1 VDFTVTGR
9 MPAHARVHA
18 TPVEREDEEGNPMLA
33 AYDITLTDEHNQE
46 WQPAYGQPAQVTIT
60 DPGFGNGRKLD
71 IFHETE
77 EGREYVTTVVS
88 VNNTVTFPA
97 KHFSVYVIGTPNG
110 KNRMAVAFVK
120 TRHNDA
126 YPSPDS
132 LLYDTLY
139 MLVKRADTIYN
150 GKFMTRLVYPPNPG
164 YIPKGANFFGWSQSR
179 NYTAAPESR
188 MTIDVVRELV
198 YDRLKNGE
206 EITKDLGDT
215 MMFYSVLLKS
225 HTINYRSLRNPNV
238 VIGVD
243 QVLYLLNDNPVQ
255 DYIVNESYIPTEAN
269 ANFQGW
275 LLMDGDT
282 NIVEGTLP
290 DDIYPNGTPI
300 KIKGPVIFMEELAY
314 GYWLVFN
321 ENGKGASYTAPK
333 FLKSNDAGIAG
344 DTLSEA
350 QPDPPTRYGYNF
362 GGWYADPTFDTPF
375 VFKGYLNQDTI
386 IHAKWVTKEQAY
398 YTIIVWRQ
406 NVARN
411 GYDFAESFSLE
422 GDVGYSIASQAI
434 VTGKEGDLDYVTVNG
449 KKLGGIKWVLNGQ
462 ESDPY
467 TGFTIS
473 SVNPIVD
480 QAVTTDGKAVVNIYF
495 DRMKYKLK
503 LYVVR
508 TNANGNGNYT
518 GTSIGKS
525 LNPEA
530 PYFLGD
536 WGSGKIVTLS
546 AIPKLFDHIPP
557 FYDVSG
563 SYRYYYDT
571 ITAYYGENIKDRWPT
586 HNNITVS
593 GSNYFISWF
602 LMSTAKAF
610 VPGANGTGNGTG
622 GNTLKGEV
630 HILDEQILGRL
641 DDSTSNLL
649 LARYAPTY
657 CDATFYYYFANADGS
672 YPDTPSDTVFT
683 RAGQNNYEF
692 LLDKAPS
699 FEGYTYDADS
709 TTGTNGSSYVL
720 RYHYRRKAYS
730 ITFRDGA
737 YLDGN
742 GDELQN
748 NSSNTPLRIMTGVK
762 HGANIDTLNS
772 YVPTLPLTEGG
783 FVFDGWYMDE
793 ACSRRYEF
801 DKMPMGNLVVYA
813 RWRQI
818 QYRVFL
824 HPQAGTDPSLNWG
837 NDSQAMNFRVSY
849 GGKVSAP
856 TGQRDLYEFGGWYL
870 DSTYQNRFFAEVSTL
885 TEQNVTTPY
894 VKNVDMTDNMDKWG
908 VIHNPDIF
916 PYVAYNSDT
925 IVYNSN
931 GDIIS
936 NKDTV
941 DRFWITKKLDLYAR
955 WRHKLDGAEG
965 VKVEY
970 VCDECEPS
978 TMPQA
983 DEHLYLDK
991 SKMVARPAATS
1002 AVNNKIFAYW
1012 VLQNWNPASASFV
1025 DSLDANGKPVFVYP
1039 GGPYT
1044 LHLPYTRR
1052 KQIPPDSVVYLYQL
1066 RAELESFEDDHTFIV
1081 WYRNWGKLDGD
1092 TVRYDAPD
1100 TLHINM
1106 MVPIPSAEEVG
1117 TREGYIYK
1125 GWHKKGYG
1133 PEGSGQENT
1142 FEDRLLGDTAT
1153 VNSIWYNPEDGHYYS
1168 KDYSTL
1174 DPDSLEF
1181 YRAYGV
1187 GADEVTPYDYF
1198 YAVWEPIKYTI
1209 RFDKNTTDP
1218 SVTGDMPDQVFK
1230 YGEEQDLSKIGYLY
1244 QCHKFLGWATSADG
1258 EVVYSDQQALLNLTA
1273 VNGAEIDLYAK
1284 WEGENPTLVVSP
1296 DSATCLNPGSIKIRL
1311 EGITMPNYTYRVIGL
1326 NASNE
1331 YKDTVWQ
1338 VVSSGTQITAS
1349 NLHHRAYRVEVV
1361 TGSQC
1366 VVQKDTAVFLNPV
1379 EVPWDNPI
1387 ATVCK
1392 GSPFVIKPSS
1402 NDDVRYL
1409 WDKPTKREGAVVF
1422 PDTANNNDPQEY
1434 ILCTIENSADS
1445 SVSYKIH
1452 AILGNCE
1459 LGDVP
1464 TTIDVSTANYPPFEI
1479 TISAATD
1486 TLCGGTPLEVTARVN
1501 DGIYHDNYTLKW
1513 VFKGDTVLR
1522 NQSANVDTVIR
1533 VLQMPDTCRGDFSVE
1548 VYYADVTECHV
1559 NAVKNFKVRIAD
1571 WNIPA
1576 NQASTIDCVKDT
1588 VRPHT
1593 IEPSIMPVVQDGCGN
1608 TLIPTLYNT
1617 VVEPA
1622 DLTCDG
1628 TVTYTYEYED
1638 CEGKEKYWDYVYH
1651 VDKQAP
1657 EITITEVPAPTPI
1670 DFCRYQ
1676 IPEIGYTL
1684 SDCDPTLVTVTQTPS
1699 ATDHIRQIDK
1709 DSVVTITLTATDK
1722 CGLTATKNTTVT
1734 IPARPTVTPTAKK
1747 PEFCLG
1753 DTTRVTAAT
1762 TGTSSG
1768 STITWTVEP
1777 ATGLF
1782 TYADDTTF
1790 SATAHG
1796 TYTLTATVVEN
1807 GCLAT
1812 GETSVTVKPS
1822 AELTVTN
1829 QNQTICFGASI
1840 SNVYITLLY
1849 TDNLETSGNL
1859 PAGVTRH
1866 DENNGSVISGT
1877 PTQAG
1882 VFKYYLTASSQ
1893 DHSCGV
1899 TKDSVSIE
1907 ILPFTE
1913 GTVSISGDTVFCE
1926 GKSTRL
1932 SVDPDAKSYKWA
1944 NSDGILPYTKSYLTV
1959 IEPGTYSVTVTSLDG
1974 CISTGSQ
1981 IVTRNPRPSV
1991 ELVLPSPICPE
2002 DNVQQLQA
2010 NITDEIKKPE
2020 YTYYWITGKD
2030 AAFNGTEHSA
2040 MPTLTM
2046 LVPEN
2051 CATIYYP
2058 VTLILEDSSGCQK
2071 TVSDSILMINVPPT
2085 ISRKK
2090 ESITLSPNAY
2100 CQYFIPNQQALDTLV
2115 NISGNCTPTEDLS
2128 TSIFYP
2134 SATDGNIITSTDSI
2148 TITVTDACNH
2158 SARTKIEVKIPEG
2171 MPVQERDSLV
2181 LNSFEWE
2188 GITYNESTTVESE
2201 DNNIG
2206 HSCSIDRANITVL
2219 HTNRTDTAICEGG
2232 TANLIV
2238 NVDRPVLP
2246 AVGDVL
2252 CLKGT
2257 AAPYDT
2263 LVLRPDTFVARATA
2277 DALTP
2282 IGVVFYVDP
2291 ADNWLVKAL
2300 ALVDA
2305 CSAPCK
2311 WSENDNKDVN
2321 DGNND
2326 NNNSHLKAAYDING
2340 YSNTASMIATATTKP
2355 TTAPAAQYCY
2365 YYNPLTKSGTGNE
2378 QYGWYLPAAG
2388 ELSIYFAQRV
2398 QVNQTLQKL
2407 SSYSATI
2414 PLVENGDF
2422 NLGYWSSTDYNNYQA
2437 EFLNQKG
2444 QYSNVNKTTTKNVRA
2459 VYSCH
2464 LTVSQPELVCN
2475 VGDLIGFKDGS
2486 KGVVCY
2492 VSPDNPYKGW
2502 AVALQDINNPDNDK
2516 DLGLIKILAPTNCG
2530 ISPIYP
2536 SIAAPSN
2543 NWNNENPYARYNLN
2557 DWQFFGKE
2565 NTAKLFNNNS
2575 AATNAMESS
2584 SYKVSDG
2591 WYIPDMMQLRQW
2603 YSLFPVI
2610 KDIIEANG
2618 GKLPNW
2624 SGENFYWSSTGTKTT
2639 DFGCMYFPN
2648 GDIQTRSVEKNGEK
2662 RAYHIRPVRD
2672 FDLSISWDNNNAVAS
2687 SNPLADT
2694 MQVSP
2699 SATQKYYATV
2709 KFCGWTLRDSATVT
2723 VVTKPVIKA
2732 KNGTEVRNLGCN
2744 PATIPTMTVD
2754 SFTVEDNSKPDAKVT
2769 LTHRDT
2775 SGIECSL
2782 TWMATYQNQCGQK
2795 ADTVRVTYRWTQLS
2809 VKADTLSKT
2818 YDGESLDA
2826 TYSYTPIDIEANPTF
2841 QYKVKTGDEW
2851 GVSSTPSIT
2860 DAGTLNYLV
2869 EATYGNCTV
2878 SDTAT
2883 LTITPKPVTV
2893 TANSEAF
2900 TYDGNAHSNSGYV
2913 VNGLLGDDA
2922 ITAVVTGSI
2931 TFPSESPVT
2940 NELTSYQFTAGN
2952 SGNYS
2957 VTTEDGQL
2965 TMTTAAVA
2973 ITITAASDEWTYDGD
2988 AHQNTTVAVT
2998 EGTLFDG
3005 DVLVAEATGSV
3016 TNVSDTQE
3024 GNNPIAAGYKVMH
3037 GEEDVTANYA
3047 ITAVDGTLTINPKT
3061 VTVTAQDKE
3070 FVYTG
3075 EAQSWPEYDVDGLI
3089 GNDDITA
3096 VVTGSITFPS
3106 EGTVTNELTGYEF
3119 TSGTAGNYSVETA
3132 NGELTMTKASVAI
3145 TITAASQ
3152 AWTYDGD
3159 EHSNNTVTVTS
3170 GELLFG
3176 DILVATATGSV
3187 TNVADNATGNNPIA
3201 AGYKIK
3207 HGTEDVTENY
3217 AITTVDGTLTINKKI
3232 VTVSVEDKSVEYNG
3246 DEQNGNTQCT
3256 FSNLLTGHTATITY
3270 TPSHGTLVGEHT
3282 NGAFTSESFSVVDA
3296 NNNDVTGNYTL
3307 ETMTSGK
3314 LTITNRTEKYAITV
3328 VAKSSSGHVYDGTE
3342 KSVAGFET
3350 TSFNVGGHT
3359 YTVSGLTTSDP
3370 HRTNA
3375 GSSTNAI
3382 SGTAVVKDA
3391 ANNDVTNQFNVTT
3404 QNGTLEIAARGVTVS
3419 VADRSVEYNGS
3430 EQYGNTAYNFNNL
3443 LTGHTATMGY
3453 TPASGTQVGE
3463 YTNGAFTP
3471 ENFSVVDANN
3481 TVVTNNYTLETKTSG
3496 KLTIT
3501 QNTTTLYV
3509 ESKSKSWDYTGNPH
3523 TNHEYVV
3530 HFGDAAINA
3539 MAGET
3544 TGTYTA
3550 TLGTGDVVTI
3560 TPTSSAKVTH
3570 VSEGEVSNT
3579 FTWTMTNESYYTK
3592 GTDVVGKLK
3601 VNPAA
3606 LTVTTNTAIRQ
3617 YNGQPLTADG
3627 SISGLVTPTGGVQ
3640 ETVTFTVTGT
3650 ITKVGGPIEN
3660 SYSLVWNGTAAESDY
3675 TVSEALGTLTISQ
3688 NSAEIKVTPGSGEKT
3703 YDGTPL
3709 TKTAHDDFTVT
3720 GLPEGFTWT
3729 ATADGTVTNVTPG
3742 EGEKAVNA
3750 VTDFHIFKGSA
3761 DVTDQF
3767 SSINTTATGTLEITP
3782 RAVTLTSGSKT
3793 RQYNG
3798 TALTNAEV
3806 EGKNLYGLIVET
3818 GWVGSE
3824 GATYSFTGSQLTEG
3838 HSANTFAYTL
3848 KSGTKASNYAISKT
3862 EGLLTITENTSALV
3876 ITSSSKSWTYDGNN
3890 HTDEIYMVSYGG
3902 ATVAPDDATGKVF
3915 TLPTGD
3921 KVTITSTASGVTQYS
3936 DNAAQN
3942 NTYTYVLDN
3951 ANQYQTVTANA
3962 GTLSIER
3969 KAITISALP
3978 ETYTYTG
3985 TAQGPAGTHTENL
3998 NTYVTCNTLALGDVL
4013 SGITLAGSELNVGTY
4028 NDDIEPSLAVIK
4040 RGDNIVTGNYDITYT
4055 KNNLTIDP
4063 AEITLTCPS
4072 GTAVTKVYD
4081 NNELHPSATATGVI
4095 SSDVITIEYSTDNG
4109 TTWNTEEPG
4118 ITDVGTQPVLVQAT
4132 HSNYIT
4138 ANCDYMLVVSENTS
4152 SVVISSSTK
4161 SWTYDGTTHQDEV
4174 YTVIYDGATVNPDD
4188 ATGKVFTLPTH
4199 DKLTITP
4206 TAAGVTYYNNNAANN
4221 NNNTYTYVLENA
4233 GNYSSV
4239 IAYYGTLSIKRKDL
4253 TIAPIPKVYTYN
4265 GTDQGPANT
4274 YTNGFGTYVTWSE
4287 LATGDELSS
4296 ITLAGSR
4303 RNAGTYAND
4312 IASSNAEIK
4321 RGNVDVTGNYN
4332 ITYAY
4337 ANLTIHP
4344 ATITLICPNGT
4355 DITKPFDGSELHPS
4369 ATATGVLSSDVMN
4382 IEYSTDNGTTWST
4395 SVPGITY
4402 FGTKPVLVRATN
4414 SNYHIAECGYT
4425 LSITRNTSTIN
4436 VTPGSGEKTYDG
4448 TPLTKKE
4455 HDDFTVT
4462 GVPVGFTW
4470 TATAD
4475 GTVTNVTPGAN
4486 EKAENAVTDFHIF
4499 NTDNED
4505 VTNQFSNINTTAK
4518 GTLTITARPITLKA
4532 NNASNEYIGSIITY
4546 ATAGDAVSPYY
4557 TLSSGSLVVGHNI
4570 TAVTLTGS
4578 GTTAGSYDITI
4589 TEGGV
4594 TVKDGSGNNVTAN
4607 YTIARQPG
4615 TLTISQNSAAIVV
4628 VPGSGSKTYDGTP
4641 LTKMAHDDFTV
4652 TGLPDGFTWTATAD
4666 GTVTNVTPGAGEK
4679 AVNAVTSFKIFKGSA
4694 DVTDQFSSIDTS
4706 TTGTLTITARP
4717 ITLKANNASNEYT
4730 GSAITYATAGN
4741 AVSPYYTIMNTTT
4754 DGEGLASGHSI
4765 TDIALTGSGTTT
4777 GSYDITITEGSVAIG
4792 GNTANYDITLQKGTL
4807 TIGQNS
4813 ATITVVPGSGSKTY
4827 DGSPLTK
4834 TEHEDFTVTGV
4845 PEGFTWTATADG
4857 TVTNVTPGADEK
4869 AVNAV
4874 TSFHIF
4880 KGGTD
4885 VTNQFSHIT
4894 KSATGTLTINRRPVT
4909 VTAKSEEFIYDGTAH
4924 NNPGYDVDGLV
4935 GSDAINAVVSGSIT
4949 FPNQSPVTNAL
4960 ANYQFTSGTPG
4971 NYNVTTANGQ
4981 LTMTNDSVEITITA
4995 ASGEWIYDGNAH
5007 SNSAVSVTSGAL
5019 LSGDQ
5024 LVATATGSAKNVE
5037 DTEAGNNQIAAGYK
5051 IMHGT
5056 QDVTEN
5062 YVITPVNGKL
5072 TIKPKGVTVT
5082 AENKSFVYTGAA
5094 QSWPQYVVSGLVGSD
5109 AITATITSNITFPSQ
5124 SPVPNVVDSYS
5135 FTTGAASNY
5144 TVSLESGQLTMVNAA
5159 VPITIT
5165 AASQEWTYDGD
5176 AHTNDTVKVTSGTLL
5191 TGDSL
5196 VATATGSVT
5205 SVADNATSNNPIAPG
5220 YKVMHGTEDVTA
5232 NYVFTTQFGK
5242 LTIKPKAV
5250 TVTANS
5256 DAFTYDGTAHSNN
5269 GYVVNGLEGSDAI
5282 SAVVTGSI
5290 TFPSQSPATNT
5301 LTSYQFT
5308 AGTPGNYSVTKVN
5321 GQLTMTPANIPI
5333 TITAASDSKTYDG
5346 TALTNA
5352 TVTVTSGSLLTGDTL
5367 VATATGSV
5375 TNVWETAENN
5385 NSVAEGYQIMHGTQ
5399 DVTAN
5404 YTITPMAGTLVI
5416 TPRTVTV
5423 SVADKTVEYNGAVQN
5438 GNTACTFNN
5447 VVAGQTATIGYTAAN
5462 GLLPSETPYDNSSYD
5477 DNFTV
5482 MAGTTDVTSNYTLT
5496 EQTTGKLTIKNRTN
5510 KYSITVVAKSNTG
5523 NVYDGTVKSASGFQT
5538 LVFSFNSNPFTVSG
5552 LTTSNPSSANVC
5564 ELANTISGTAVVN
5577 DAQGNDVTSQFN
5589 VTTLNGVLEI
5599 LKRPVTVSVAD
5610 KTVDYNG
5617 SVQYGSTDYTFS
5629 NVVSGQTA
5637 TIDYLAANGTT
5648 ESPTPYNN
5656 GSYGSN
5662 FKVTLGETNV
5672 TSNYTLTLKTKGK
5685 LKINPAPLIVTAKDS
5700 TKIYDGLA
5708 LLASYTYESNE
5719 SQPTIRYKVKS
5730 GDTWSDYLTDA
5741 PSITNAGSLIYLV
5754 EASIS
5759 SYTTSDT
5766 ATLTVTKRDVT
5777 VTVADTLNIEY
5788 TGSEHHSDK
5797 EPVFHNVVAGQTP
5810 HITYHPAHG
5819 IVVGEY
5825 VGNYV
5830 TESFKV
5836 TRGAT
5841 DVTANYNLTN
5851 MTPGRLTIVNRSEKY
5866 TLNVVAKSDT
5876 NNIYDGITHY
5886 AIGYDTVVHLNDH
5899 LFTVTGLT
5907 TSNPSSKNV
5916 CEMTNTLSGTP
5927 VVKDVHGNDVTNQF
5941 NVNLVNGLLR
5951 IKPRSILLRSIP
5963 GVKLYDSIALTR
5975 NAQSDVIVEGAG
5987 FVGNEGAIYHIT
5999 GSQRYV
6005 GMSYNTFT
6013 YTLKEGT
6020 LASNYLISTQFGTL
6034 TVNPDTFSLVIE
6046 SKPGEW
6052 VFDNQTHRRD
6062 EYRVVYKNVA
6072 RTAIPGTN
6080 GLKFALPT
6088 MDTLTITPTFNGITH
6103 ISENADSN
6111 NTFTYTLQHSDW
6123 FAGKRDTVFGTLKIL
6138 PRSVNVH
6145 IVGNAKIKSYTGY
6158 PQSVTG
6164 YTVYILDSLYKAS
6177 YFEYNGDSIA
6187 TRQDSGKTMM
6197 NLQASEFTNLNHDF
6211 APVNFEITDGEILI
6225 TPDTGAAVILAG
6237 RHSMV
6242 DYNGQ
6247 SHSVYGYEIISITDN
6262 YSASDFEFIGTWED
6276 STATRTNAGIT
6287 WMGLSDTMFRNVNPN
6302 FHDVTF
6308 VLQSDGYQQINSIEA
6323 TVKVTGRADT
6333 REYDGTEH
6341 SITGYDLEISP
6352 SLYTANDFTFN
6363 GHDTAKRIIEG
6374 TTWMGLD
6381 ESQFVNTNPNFH
6393 QVIFTITDGKQT
6405 ITPNASALTLHCPS
6419 GDTISKMYDGTPLSV
6434 AATASSTIP
6443 NDVFDIKY
6451 KTKLEGQ
6458 STWSD
6463 WSSTPPSIT
6472 DFGILFVEVSCSN
6485 PNYMPQ
6491 SCTYALS
6498 IHKRNVHLKSMDSTR
6513 IYNGDIL
6520 RYDSVKVTGDGFVNG
6535 EGATYLVTGGQ
6546 LLPGSAP
6553 NLFDYTLNPGTLAEN
6568 YEITKSYGTLHVD
6581 KRPDSLLYQITVVSK
6596 SNPEANGSPII
6607 YDGLKHTA
6615 SNFVSLTFTTADGH
6629 PYTVTWLSANVS
6641 AFDAGSYPNTI
6652 HGEPTVLDEY
6662 GNDVTDQFLTEL
6674 VEGELVIR
6682 KRQVTITVPSDHATM
6697 MYNGDSLK
6705 VDFENID
6712 ITTLADRDTLKSG
6725 YVISEGYT
6733 AGAYHCNDGF
6743 FMATDMTGVASQHNF
6758 SIIHG
6763 ASDEYSAG
6771 NSMTNYR
6778 PQFQVTLTITKRPLE
6793 ITASSAEKDYDGEP
6807 LTLTE
6812 SDYTLTNGTTL
6823 APTDTLII
6831 TRTGSQSCV
6840 GESANHITS
6849 VKVLHKSDGVDVT
6862 SSYNITTVDG
6872 LLKVTRETDGLTS
6885 PNALHI
6891 TLTEDT
6897 YDTLISQSLLGTPN
6911 CSLLEAGVGVV
6922 SNDLDEHNPLTA
6934 GTHTITWILF
6944 DTCQTA
6950 MDTCYQTVEVVYTPC
6965 VGVEYYDHLYTA
6977 ERIGFQCWMTE
6988 NLRNTLNSQEETI
7001 ANYHAYKENS
7011 DNIAKFGY
7019 LYSWYSAM
7027 NVTENDNS
7035 AALTYSIGD
7044 NGQPYVQG
7052 ICPNGWAVGSLQD
7065 YTALL
7070 ATVGDSE
7077 PLKDAGD
7084 GYWLPSFGGT
7094 LPNSGFNAR
7103 GNGFYNSVS
7112 QRYEDLLTG
7121 AHFWMPESA
7130 TADGVTVN
7138 NFVLQ
7143 YYCPDAKFQHN
7154 PKGDRKGVRCIRKVA
7169 P

>member
-1 VDFTVTGR
+1 MDVNGFLVRQKTMHPLQRLKAPTKRIIITLGAILLLVAGGNYRVMAQDGVTPPLHQQKSCSITKDGAAVDFTVTGR
-9 MPAHARVHA
+9 MPSHARVRVI
-18 TPVEREDEEGNPMLA
+18 PVERDDEEGNPMLA

-110 KNRMAVAFVK
+110 KNRMVVALVR
-120 TRHNDA
+120 TLHNDH
-126 YPSPDS
+126 YESPDS
-132 LLYDTLY
+132 LCYDTLY

-150 GKFMTRLVYPPNPG
+150 GKFLTRLIYSPG
-164 YIPKGANFFGWSQSR
+164 GKDVPKGTHFFGWSRKR
-179 NYTAAPESR
+179 NYTAAASDR
-188 MTIDVVRELV
+188 MTIDVVRAIV
-198 YDRLKNGE
+198 YDSLKNGH
-206 EITKDLGDT
+206 EIERDLGDT
-215 MMFYSVLLKS
+215 MMFYAVLLKA
-225 HTINYRSLRNPNV
+225 HNIYYRSQRNASV
-238 VIGVD
+238 IIGVEE
-243 QVLYLLNDNPVQ
+243 VLYLPNDSPTQ
-255 DYIVNESYIPTEAN
+255 DYVVNESYIPTDVN

-275 LLMDGDT
+275 LLWKGDT
-282 NIVEGTLP
+282 NIVEGAQP
-290 DDIYPNGTPI
+290 NDVYPNGTPI
-300 KIKGPVIFMEELAY
+300 KIKGDVTFVEDLAY
-314 GYWLVFN
+314 GYWLVFD
-321 ENGKGASYTAPK
+321 ENGKGATYTAPK
-333 FLKSNDAGIAG
+333 FLKSNEIEGITG

-350 QPDPPTRYGYNF
+350 QPAPPTRFGYTF
-362 GGWYADPTFDTPF
+362 DGWYTDPDFNIPF

-386 IHAKWVTKEQAY
+386 IHAKWAAKENAY

-467 TGFTIS
+467 TGFTLS
-473 SVNPIVD
+473 TVNPIVD

-495 DRMKYKLK
+495 DRMKYKVK

-508 TNANGNGNYT
+508 TNANGTEAYT
-518 GTSIGKS
+518 GTSIGS
-525 LNPEA
+525 STHPEA
-530 PYFLGD
+530 PGLGNVQNEYLLGN
-536 WGSGKIVTLS
+536 WNSGNIVTLN
-546 AIPKLFDHIPP
+546 AIPQVFGSTPLN
-557 FYDVSG
+557 YDSWG
-563 SYRYYYDT
+563 SYRFYYYPL
-571 ITAYYGENIKDRWPT
+571 TAYYGEDIRDRWPT

-593 GSNYFISWF
+593 GSKYVSWF

-610 VPGANGTGNGTG
+610 VPGENGTGNGTG

-630 HILDEQILGRL
+630 RILDEQVLGRL
-641 DDSTSNLL
+641 DDSTANLL

-657 CDATFYYYFANADGS
+657 CNTTFYIYFADSDGT
-672 YPDTPSDTVFT
+672 YPDEPSDSIHT
-683 RAGQNNYEF
+683 RAGQNNYN
-692 LLDKAPS
+692 LLQEKAPS
-699 FEGYTYDADS
+699 FDGYTYDAS
-709 TTGTNGSSYVL
+709 TFTGHNGTSYYIL
-720 RYHYRRKAYS
+720 NYHYLRKSYS
-730 ITFRDGA
+730 ITFRDGV

-748 NSSNTPLRIMTGVK
+748 NSSNTPLRLLTGVT
-762 HGANIDTLNS
+762 HGANIDSLNS
-772 YVPTLPLTEGG
+772 YVPKLPQNEVG

-793 ACSRRYEF
+793 ACTREYTF
-801 DKMPMGNLVVYA
+801 GTMPMGNLVVYA

-837 NDSQAMNFRVSY
+837 NAAQTMNFRISY

-856 TGQRDLYEFGGWYL
+856 TGQRDLYEFSGWYL
-870 DSTYQNRFFAEVSTL
+870 DPEYQNRFFSEVTAL
-885 TEQNVTTPY
+885 TEQSVSTPY
-894 VKNVDMTDNMDKWG
+894 IKNADMTDSMDRWG
-908 VIHNPDIF
+908 IIHDPVNGTAF
-916 PYVAYNSDT
+916 NSDT
-925 IVYNSN
+925 IGNN
-931 GDIIS
+931 GG
-936 NKDTV
+936 

-965 VKVEY
+965 VKVQY
-970 VCDECEPS
+970 VCDECIPS
-978 TMPQA
+978 SMPKQ
-983 DEHLYLDK
+983 DTNLYLDK
-991 SKMVARPAATS
+991 SKMVAAPAATS
-1002 AVNNKIFAYW
+1002 AAHNKIFAYW
-1012 VLQNWNPASASFV
+1012 VLQNWNSLEGAFV
-1025 DSLDANGKPVFVYP
+1025 DSLDASGNLVLVYP
-1039 GGPYT
+1039 GGSYT
-1044 LHLPYTRR
+1044 LHLPYAQRNP
-1052 KQIPPDSVVYLYQL
+1052 IGSDSAVYIYRL
-1066 RAELESFEDDHTFIV
+1066 RAELESFEDNHTFIV
-1081 WYRNWGKLDGD
+1081 WYRNWGKPDGD
-1092 TVRYDAPD
+1092 TVRYDLPD
-1100 TLHINM
+1100 TLTINK
-1106 MVPIPSAEEVG
+1106 MVPIPSAESVG

-1133 PEGSGQENT
+1133 PEGSGQEST
-1142 FEDRLLGDTAT
+1142 FEDRLLGDTTT
-1153 VNSIWYNPEDGHYYS
+1153 VNSLWYNPEDGQYYS
-1168 KDYSTL
+1168 KDYTTL
-1174 DPDSLEF
+1174 APDSLEF

-1198 YAVWEPIKYTI
+1198 YAVWEPIKYTVQ
-1209 RFDKNTTDP
+1209 FDKNTTDP

-1230 YGEEQDLSKIGYLY
+1230 YGEEQELSKIGYVY
-1244 QCHKFLGWATSADG
+1244 QCHKFLGWSLTPNG
-1258 EVVYSDQQALLNLTA
+1258 EVVFENQQALSNLTSK
-1273 VNGAEIDLYAK
+1273 NDSLIHLYAQ
-1284 WEGENPTLVVSP
+1284 WVEESHNLVVSP
-1296 DSATCLNPGSIKIRL
+1296 DSASCLTPGSIDIRL
-1311 EGITMPNYTYRVIGL
+1311 DGVSMPNYTYRVIGL
-1326 NASNE
+1326 DTTVTPAD

-1338 VVSSGTQITAS
+1338 VTSSLTNITARHLS
-1349 NLHHRAYRVEVV
+1349 HRAYRVEVV
-1361 TGSQC
+1361 TGSEC
-1366 VVQKDTAVFLNPV
+1366 VVSKDTAVFLNPV
-1379 EVPWDNPI
+1379 EITFDNPI
-1387 ATVCK
+1387 ETVCS

-1409 WDKPTKREGAVVF
+1409 WDAPTMKSGAQVV
-1422 PDTANNNDPQEY
+1422 PDTANENNPQEY
-1434 ILCTIENSADS
+1434 LLCTITNSADS
-1445 SVSYKIH
+1445 SVSYNIH
-1452 AILGNCE
+1452 AILGNCQ

-1464 TTIDVSTANYPPFEI
+1464 TQIDVSTANYPPFEI

-1486 TLCGGTPLEVTARVN
+1486 TLCGGTPLEVTATVN
-1501 DGIYHDNYTLKW
+1501 NNISNNNSYTLNW
-1513 VFKGDTVLR
+1513 VFNGETVSSTVTDH
-1522 NQSANVDTVIR
+1522 SATVTHQ
-1533 VLQMPDTCRGDFSVE
+1533 LTMPDTCRGDFSVE

-1559 NAVKNFKVRIAD
+1559 NAVKKFKVRIAD
-1571 WNIPA
+1571 WDIPA
-1576 NQASTIDCVKDT
+1576 NQASTIHCVKDT

-1593 IEPSIMPVVQDGCGN
+1593 IKPSIMPVVQDGCGN

-1638 CEGKEKYWDYVYH
+1638 CEGKEKYWSYVYH
-1651 VDKQAP
+1651 VVKQAP
-1657 EITITEVPAPTPI
+1657 EITISNPVPNPI
-1670 DFCRYQ
+1670 PIGTCRYH

-1699 ATDHIRQIDK
+1699 SRDHIQQIDH

-1722 CGLTATKNTTVT
+1722 CGLTATESVDVT
-1734 IPARPTVTPTAKK
+1734 IPARPTVTPTATW
-1747 PEFCLG
+1747 PDFCLG
-1753 DTTRVTAAT
+1753 GSTPVTTTA

-1822 AELTVTN
+1822 AELTITN
-1829 QNQTICFGASI
+1829 QNQTVCFGASI

-1849 TDNLETSGNL
+1849 TNNLETSGNL
-1859 PAGVTRH
+1859 PAGVTLH
-1866 DENNGSVISGT
+1866 SENNGSVISGT

-1882 VFKYYLTASSQ
+1882 VFKYYLTASSL
-1893 DHSCGV
+1893 DPSCGV
-1899 TKDSVSIE
+1899 TKDSISIE

-1913 GTVSISGDTVFCE
+1913 GTVSISGDTMFCE
-1926 GKSTRL
+1926 GKNTTL
-1932 SVDPDAKSYKWA
+1932 HVEPNAKSYTWA
-1944 NSDGILPYTKSYLTV
+1944 NSNGILPNTKSYLTV
-1959 IEPGTYSVTVTSLDG
+1959 IEPGTYSVTVTALDG
-1974 CISTGSQ
+1974 CISTGTQ
-1981 IVTRNPRPSV
+1981 IVTRNPRPAV
-1991 ELVLPSPICPE
+1991 TLELPSPICP
-2002 DNVQQLQA
+2002 DANVQHLHA
-2010 NITDEIKKPE
+2010 NITSIDKAPYK
-2020 YTYYWITGKD
+2020 YYWDINQG
-2030 AAFNGTEHSA
+2030 ASFNETEYQA
-2040 MPTLTM
+2040 EPTVTMPIRCET
-2046 LVPEN
+2046 
-2051 CATIYYP
+2051 TIYT

-2071 TVSDSILMINVPPT
+2071 TVSDTILMKNDPPT
-2085 ISRKK
+2085 INKLVEYVDVSSDGDCK
-2090 ESITLSPNAY
+2090 Y
-2100 CQYFIPNQQALDTLV
+2100 YIPNRQALGSLV
-2115 NISGNCTPTEDLS
+2115 DISGNCTPEGNLNP
-2128 TSIFYP
+2128 SIYCP
-2134 SATDGNIITSTDSI
+2134 SAHENGSITSTDSV
-2148 TITVTDACNH
+2148 TITVTDACNQ
-2158 SARTKIEVKIPEG
+2158 SASTKIEVRVPEG
-2171 MPVQERDSLV
+2171 MTTVDRDSLV

-2188 GITYNESTTVESE
+2188 GATYTESTTVESTSSHV
-2201 DNNIG
+2201 NNTCRVERV
-2206 HSCSIDRANITVL
+2206 HVTVL
-2219 HTNRTDTAICEGG
+2219 HTNNPDTAICESG
-2232 TANLIV
+2232 TANLV
-2238 NVDRPVLP
+2238 VKMEQPVRP

-2263 LVLRPDTFVARATA
+2263 LVLRPDTFLARATA

-2291 ADNWLVKAL
+2291 NDDRNGKAL

-2305 CSAPCK
+2305 YSDYCK
-2311 WSENDNKDVN
+2311 WSDKTDGTVN
-2321 DGNND
+2321 DGRTNNG
-2326 NNNSHLKAAYDING
+2326 NNNFIAAIYDTSG
-2340 YSNTASMIATATTKP
+2340 LTNTRNIITSPNKNSTS
-2355 TTAPAAQYCY
+2355 APAAYYCY
-2365 YYNPLTKSGTGNE
+2365 HYNPLTQATDNDNHW
-2378 QYGWYLPAAG
+2378 GWYLPALG
-2388 ELSIYFAQRV
+2388 EQSMCYAQRI
-2398 QVNQTLQKL
+2398 TLNNTLRKL
-2407 SSYSATI
+2407 STFLTNTNNTTIHATV
-2414 PLVENGDF
+2414 PFDDNSNDR
-2422 NLGYWSSTDYNNYQA
+2422 GYWSSTDFSNDKAWNW
-2437 EFLNQKG
+2437 NQKG
-2444 QYSNVNKTTTKNVRA
+2444 EARNHPKNRDESAGSGSALNYARA
-2459 VYSCH
+2459 VISYSLQQNQFENQLDAVVH
-2464 LTVSQPELVCN
+2464 I
-2475 VGDLIGFKDGS
+2475 GDMISFKDGS

-2492 VSPDNPYKGW
+2492 VNPENPYSGW
-2502 AVALQDINNPDNDK
+2502 VVALQDLNNDTYTILKSTNNQDLPAITSFLEWGGDNQNEYTRY
-2516 DLGLIKILAPTNCG
+2516 DLSTWNAVGL
-2530 ISPIYP
+2530 
-2536 SIAAPSN
+2536 
-2543 NWNNENPYARYNLN
+2543 
-2557 DWQFFGKE
+2557 E
-2565 NTAKLFNNNS
+2565 NTEKLKAVNS
-2575 AATNAMESS
+2575 PAAVALANDDV
-2584 SYKVSDG
+2584 YKLSDG

-2603 YSLFPVI
+2603 YALFPII
-2610 KDIIEANG
+2610 KAVVESNDGN
-2618 GKLPNW
+2618 LPTN
-2624 SGENFYWSSTGTKTT
+2624 NRDYWSSNCATDKKNFTYLVNSSATNNGIFKKQQGTNSH
-2639 DFGCMYFPN
+2639 Y
-2648 GDIQTRSVEKNGEK
+2648 
-2662 RAYHIRPVRD
+2662 IRPVRD
-2672 FDLSISWDNNNAVAS
+2672 FDLSISWDNNAVAS
-2687 SNPLADT
+2687 TNRLADT
-2694 MQVSP
+2694 IQVSP
-2699 SATQKYYATV
+2699 SATQKYYYTV
-2709 KFCGWTLRDSATVT
+2709 DYGGRTLRDSATVIVAT
-2723 VVTKPVIKA
+2723 QPEIKA
-2732 KNGTEVRNLGCN
+2732 KNGTDVRNLGCN
-2744 PATIPTMTVD
+2744 PTKIPTMTVD
-2754 SFTVEDNSKPDAKVT
+2754 SFTVVDNTNPNVQVK
-2769 LTHRDT
+2769 LTRDT
-2775 SGIECSL
+2775 VDNGCERALIWAASYE
-2782 TWMATYQNQCGQK
+2782 NKCGTK
-2795 ADTVRVTYRWTQLS
+2795 ADTVRVTYSWAKLT
-2809 VKADTLSKT
+2809 VKADTLSKI
-2818 YDGESLDA
+2818 YDGSALQ
-2826 TYSYTPIDIEANPTF
+2826 ANLPFGYVPTDTIVK
-2841 QYKVKTGDEW
+2841 YKVKNNDGTWPEAFIDD
-2851 GVSSTPSIT
+2851 VPSIT
-2860 DAGTLNYLV
+2860 NVGTLTYMV
-2869 EATYGNCTV
+2869 EATTNNCSSCAV
-2878 SDTAT
+2878 RDTAT
-2883 LTITPKPVTV
+2883 LTITPKTVTV

-2913 VNGLLGDDA
+2913 VNGLLGGDA

-2931 TFPSESPVT
+2931 TFPSEIPVT
-2940 NELTSYQFTAGN
+2940 NTVGDCTFTTGIAD
-2952 SGNYS
+2952 NYT
-2957 VTTEDGQL
+2957 VTKVNGQL
-2965 TMTTAAVA
+2965 TMTNAEVA

-2998 EGTLFDG
+2998 EGTLFEG
-3005 DVLVAEATGSV
+3005 DKLVATATGSV

-3024 GNNPIAAGYKVMH
+3024 GNNPIATGYKVMH

-3047 ITAVDGTLTINPKT
+3047 ITAVDGMLTINPKT
-3061 VTVTAQDKE
+3061 VTVTAQDKA
-3070 FVYTG
+3070 FTYTG
-3075 EAQSWPEYDVDGLI
+3075 EAQSWPLYDVDGLVGSDAI
-3089 GNDDITA
+3089 SA
-3096 VVTGSITFPS
+3096 VVTGSITFLS
-3106 EGTVTNELTGYEF
+3106 ESPVTNELTSYEF

-3176 DILVATATGSV
+3176 DVLVATATGSV
-3187 TNVADNATGNNPIA
+3187 TNVADNATGNNLVD
-3201 AGYKIK
+3201 AGYQVI
-3207 HGTEDVTENY
+3207 HEGEDVTANY
-3217 AITTVDGTLTINKKI
+3217 AITAVDGTLTINKKI

-3246 DEQNGNTQCT
+3246 GEQNGNTEYS
-3256 FSNLLTGHTATITY
+3256 FENLLTGHTATITY

-3282 NGAFTSESFSVVDA
+3282 NGSFTPENFSVVDA
-3296 NNNDVTGNYTL
+3296 NNTVVTDNYTL

-3443 LTGHTATMGY
+3443 LTGHTATIDY
-3453 TPASGTQVGE
+3453 TPASGTQVDE
-3463 YTNGAFTP
+3463 YTNGAFTS
-3471 ENFSVVDANN
+3471 ESFSVVDANN
-3481 TVVTNNYTLETKTSG
+3481 TVVTDNYTLETKTSG

-3509 ESKSKSWDYTGNPH
+3509 ESKGKSWDYTGNPH

-3539 MAGET
+3539 MAEET

-3560 TPTSSAKVTH
+3560 TPASSAKVTH

-3579 FTWTMTNESYYTK
+3579 FTWSMTNESYYTK

-3729 ATADGTVTNVTPG
+3729 ATANGTVTNVTPG

-3798 TALTNAEV
+3798 AALTNAEV
-3806 EGKNLYGLIVET
+3806 EGKNVNGLTVET

-3951 ANQYQTVTANA
+3951 ANQYQTVTGNA

-3978 ETYTYTG
+3978 KTYTYTG

-3998 NTYVTCNTLALGDVL
+3998 NTYAECDALATGDVL
-4013 SGITLAGSELNVGTY
+4013 SGITLSGSQLNAGTY
-4028 NDDIEPSLAVIK
+4028 ITDIEPSLAVIK
-4040 RGDNIVTGNYDITYT
+4040 RGDNIVTDNYNITYT
-4055 KNNLTIDP
+4055 KADLTIKR

-4072 GTAVTKVYD
+4072 GTAITKVYD
-4081 NNELHPSATATGVI
+4081 GNELHPSATATGVN
-4095 SSDVITIEYSTDNG
+4095 SSDMITIEYSTDNG
-4109 TTWNTEEPG
+4109 TTWSTSVPG
-4118 ITDVGTQPVLVQAT
+4118 ITDVGTQPVSVRAT

-4138 ANCDYMLVVSENTS
+4138 ANCDYMLIVSANSS
-4152 SVVISSSTK
+4152 SVVITSSTK
-4161 SWTYDGTTHQDEV
+4161 SWTYDGGTHKDEV
-4174 YTVIYDGATVNPDD
+4174 YTVIYGGATVAPDD
-4188 ATGKVFTLPTH
+4188 ATGGKVFTLPTT
-4199 DKLTITP
+4199 DKLTITA
-4206 TAAGVTYYNNNAANN
+4206 TAAGVTYYSDNAANN

-4233 GNYSSV
+4233 GNYTSV
-4239 IAYYGTLSIKRKDL
+4239 IANVGTLSIKRKDL

-4265 GTDQGPANT
+4265 GTVQGPANT

-4303 RNAGTYAND
+4303 LNAGTYAND
-4312 IASSNAEIK
+4312 ITSSNAEIK

-4382 IEYSTDNGTTWST
+4382 IEYSTDNGTSWST

-4425 LSITRNTSTIN
+4425 LSITRNTSTIT

-4448 TPLTKKE
+4448 TPLTKTT

-4499 NTDNED
+4499 NADNED
-4505 VTNQFSNINTTAK
+4505 VTNQFSNINTNAK

-4532 NNASNEYIGSIITY
+4532 NNASNEYTGSAITY

-4652 TGLPDGFTWTATAD
+4652 TGLPDGFTWTATAG

-4741 AVSPYYTIMNTTT
+4741 AVSPYYSISSGSLA
-4754 DGEGLASGHSI
+4754 DGQSI
-4765 TDIALTGSGTTT
+4765 TAIILTGSGTTT

-4792 GNTANYDITLQKGTL
+4792 DHTANYDITLQKGTL

-4857 TVTNVTPGADEK
+4857 TVTNVTPGAGEK

-4885 VTNQFSHIT
+4885 VTNQFSYIT

-4924 NNPGYDVDGLV
+4924 NNPGYDVVGLV
-4935 GSDAINAVVSGSIT
+4935 GSDSIHAVVTGSIT
-4949 FPNQSPVTNAL
+4949 FPTQSPVTNTL
-4960 ANYQFTSGTPG
+4960 ASYEFITGVSDNYI
-4971 NYNVTTANGQ
+4971 VTTANGQ
-4981 LTMTNDSVEITITA
+4981 LTMKKAEVAITITA

-5007 SNSAVSVTSGAL
+5007 GNSAVSVTSGAL

-5024 LVATATGSAKNVE
+5024 LVASASGSVTNVSETA
-5037 DTEAGNNQIAAGYK
+5037 DGNNIVNEDFK
-5051 IMHGT
+5051 IMHST

-5072 TIKPKGVTVT
+5072 TINPKGATVKAQNNT
-5082 AENKSFVYTGAA
+5082 FVYSGTA

-5135 FTTGAASNY
+5135 FTTGTASNY
-5144 TVSLESGQLTMVNAA
+5144 TVSLEPGQLTMVNAA

-5165 AASQEWTYDGD
+5165 AASQEWTYDGA
-5176 AHTNDTVKVTSGTLL
+5176 AHSNDRVKVTSGTLL

-5256 DAFTYDGTAHSNN
+5256 DALTYDGTAHSNN
-5269 GYVVNGLEGSDAI
+5269 GYVVNGLVGSDAI

-5308 AGTPGNYSVTKVN
+5308 AGTPGNYSVTKTN
-5321 GQLTMTPANIPI
+5321 GQLTMTEAEVLI

-5352 TVTVTSGSLLTGDTL
+5352 TVTVTSGSLLPGDSL
-5367 VATATGSV
+5367 VANANGSV
-5375 TNVWETAENN
+5375 TNVADVTTGNN
-5385 NSVAEGYQIMHGTQ
+5385 PVAAGYKVMHGTQ

-5404 YTITPMAGTLVI
+5404 YVIDTVAGTLEI
-5416 TPRTVTV
+5416 IPRTVTV

-5438 GNTACTFNN
+5438 GNTACTFEN

-5462 GLLPSETPYDNSSYD
+5462 GLLPFETPYDNGSYGND
-5477 DNFTV
+5477 FHVT
-5482 MAGTTDVTSNYTLT
+5482 AGTTDVTSNYTLT
-5496 EQTTGKLTIKNRTN
+5496 LKTKGKLTIKNRTN

-5662 FKVTLGETNV
+5662 FKVMLGETNV

-5708 LLASYTYESNE
+5708 LHASYTYESNE

-5741 PSITNAGSLIYLV
+5741 PSITNAGSLTYLV
-5754 EASIS
+5754 EASIAT
-5759 SYTTSDT
+5759 YTTTDT
-5766 ATLTVTKRDVT
+5766 ATLTITKRDV
-5777 VTVADTLNIEY
+5777 
-5788 TGSEHHSDK
+5788 H
-5797 EPVFHNVVAGQTP
+5797 
-5810 HITYHPAHG
+5810 
-5819 IVVGEY
+5819 
-5825 VGNYV
+5825 
-5830 TESFKV
+5830 
-5836 TRGAT
+5836 
-5841 DVTANYNLTN
+5841 LT
-5851 MTPGRLTIVNRSEKY
+5851 
-5866 TLNVVAKSDT
+5866 
-5876 NNIYDGITHY
+5876 
-5886 AIGYDTVVHLNDH
+5886 
-5899 LFTVTGLT
+5899 
-5907 TSNPSSKNV
+5907 
-5916 CEMTNTLSGTP
+5916 
-5927 VVKDVHGNDVTNQF
+5927 
-5941 NVNLVNGLLR
+5941 
-5951 IKPRSILLRSIP
+5951 
-5963 GVKLYDSIALTR
+5963 
-5975 NAQSDVIVEGAG
+5975 
-5987 FVGNEGAIYHIT
+5987 
-5999 GSQRYV
+5999 
-6005 GMSYNTFT
+6005 
-6013 YTLKEGT
+6013 
-6020 LASNYLISTQFGTL
+6020 
-6034 TVNPDTFSLVIE
+6034 
-6046 SKPGEW
+6046 
-6052 VFDNQTHRRD
+6052 
-6062 EYRVVYKNVA
+6062 
-6072 RTAIPGTN
+6072 
-6080 GLKFALPT
+6080 
-6088 MDTLTITPTFNGITH
+6088 
-6103 ISENADSN
+6103 
-6111 NTFTYTLQHSDW
+6111 
-6123 FAGKRDTVFGTLKIL
+6123 
-6138 PRSVNVH
+6138 
-6145 IVGNAKIKSYTGY
+6145 
-6158 PQSVTG
+6158 
-6164 YTVYILDSLYKAS
+6164 
-6177 YFEYNGDSIA
+6177 
-6187 TRQDSGKTMM
+6187 
-6197 NLQASEFTNLNHDF
+6197 
-6211 APVNFEITDGEILI
+6211 
-6225 TPDTGAAVILAG
+6225 
-6237 RHSMV
+6237 
-6242 DYNGQ
+6242 
-6247 SHSVYGYEIISITDN
+6247 
-6262 YSASDFEFIGTWED
+6262 
-6276 STATRTNAGIT
+6276 
-6287 WMGLSDTMFRNVNPN
+6287 
-6302 FHDVTF
+6302 
-6308 VLQSDGYQQINSIEA
+6308 
-6323 TVKVTGRADT
+6323 
-6333 REYDGTEH
+6333 
-6341 SITGYDLEISP
+6341 
-6352 SLYTANDFTFN
+6352 
-6363 GHDTAKRIIEG
+6363 
-6374 TTWMGLD
+6374 
-6381 ESQFVNTNPNFH
+6381 
-6393 QVIFTITDGKQT
+6393 
-6405 ITPNASALTLHCPS
+6405 
-6419 GDTISKMYDGTPLSV
+6419 
-6434 AATASSTIP
+6434 
-6443 NDVFDIKY
+6443 
-6451 KTKLEGQ
+6451 
-6458 STWSD
+6458 
-6463 WSSTPPSIT
+6463 
-6472 DFGILFVEVSCSN
+6472 
-6485 PNYMPQ
+6485 
-6491 SCTYALS
+6491 
-6498 IHKRNVHLKSMDSTR
+6498 SMDSTR
-6513 IYNGDIL
+6513 IYNGDTL

-6581 KRPDSLLYQITVVSK
+6581 ERPDSLLYPITVVSN
-6596 SNPEANGSPII
+6596 SNPVATGLPIF
-6607 YDGLKHTA
+6607 YDGLKHSA
-6615 SNFVSLTFTTADGH
+6615 SDFVTLTFATEDGH
-6629 PYTVTWLSANVS
+6629 PYTVTGLTANVS
-6641 AFDAGSYPNTI
+6641 GFDAGTYPNTI
-6652 HGEPTVLDEY
+6652 HGDPTVLDEY
-6662 GNDVTDQFLTEL
+6662 GNDVTNQFLTEL

-6733 AGAYHCNDGF
+6733 AGAYHCYDGF

-6758 SIIHG
+6758 NIIHG

-6771 NSMTNYR
+6771 NSITNYR
-6778 PQFQVTLTITKRPLE
+6778 PKFQVTLTITKRPLE
-6793 ITASSAEKDYDGEP
+6793 ITASSAEKVYDGAP

-6812 SDYTLTNGTTL
+6812 SDYTLTGGTSI
-6823 APTDTLII
+6823 APSDTLII
-6831 TRTGSQSCV
+6831 TRSGAQACV

-6849 VKVLHKSDGVDVT
+6849 VTILHKDDGVDVT
-6862 SSYNITTVDG
+6862 YCYNISTVDG
-6872 LLKVTRETDGLTS
+6872 LLKVTPETGGFTCPDTLR
-6885 PNALHI
+6885 I
-6891 TLTEDT
+6891 TLTEGT
-6897 YDTLISQSLLGTPN
+6897 YDTLVPDAQLGVAHH
-6911 CSLLEAGVGVV
+6911 SLLEAGHATVT
-6922 SNDLDEHNPLTA
+6922 NDFAALNPLRA
-6934 GTHTITWILF
+6934 GAYTVTWTLR
-6944 DTCQTA
+6944 DACDSAMTTCG
-6950 MDTCYQTVEVVYTPC
+6950 QTVVVDYTPC
-6965 VGVEYYDHLYTA
+6965 EGVTYHGHFYDA
-6977 ERIGFQCWMTE
+6977 KRIGYQCWLTE
-6988 NLRNTLNSQEETI
+6988 NLRTGSDAAGNPVADYHTFMDNT
-7001 ANYHAYKENS
+7001 
-7011 DNIAKFGY
+7011 DNFNKFGY
-7019 LYSWYSAM
+7019 LYTW
-7027 NVTENDNS
+7027 NS
-7035 AALTYSIGD
+7035 AVGVPENSTAAPQTFTGD
-7044 NGQPYVQG
+7044 NGQPFVQG
-7052 ICPNGWAVGSLQD
+7052 ICPAGWAVPTEADYSELQ
-7065 YTALL
+7065 LF
-7070 ATVGDSE
+7070 VGDAML
-7077 PLKDAGD
+7077 LKDAGE
-7084 GYWLPSFGGT
+7084 GYWIPGNGGT

-7103 GNGFYNSVS
+7103 GGGFFNSTNN
-7112 QRYEDLLTG
+7112 RYEGILSDYWAWTSDFNAG
-7121 AHFWMPESA
+7121 
-7130 TADGVTVN
+7130 GVTATSAN
-7138 NFVLQ
+7138 IS
-7143 YYCPDAKFQHN
+7143 YYCNAMTFVEANKT
-7154 PKGDRKGVRCIRKVA
+7154 DRRSVRCVRKVYDGQ
-7169 P
+7169 